1 MIIVYNIEFCFVLKS
16 SRNTPYVFILSS
28 IYLVCVSLEM
38 RALLIGMPNNDDSWT
53 TDSFN
58 YLRNMIVQSRMYL
71 VIYCITEHECVPLSS
86 CVFAEP
92 WVVLRMIMDDLE
104 WLYVY
109 EYDFEDGNGK
119 LWGYVLVHD
128 ERGYL
133 MVMGNFGKWSQL
145 ITNDLRCGPEW
156 LWRWFL
162 VLDGHGWL
170 LGWLKETLGV
180 LLWVV
185 MTDFESGYGRLWAW
199 FWVVLKESLCLS
211 ERS

>member
-1 MIIVYNIEFCFVLKS
+1 MS
-16 SRNTPYVFILSS
+16 SYYLQS
-28 IYLVCVSLEM
+28 I
-38 RALLIGMPNNDDSWT
+38 
-53 TDSFN
+53 
-58 YLRNMIVQSRMYL
+58 
-71 VIYCITEHECVPLSS
+71 
-86 CVFAEP
+86 
-92 WVVLRMIMDDLE
+92 
-104 WLYVY
+104 LYVY
-109 EYDFEDGNGK
+109 HLRCELYSSGCLIMMIVEPRIRSTIFGIWSYNLGCIWLSIVLRNTNVWFLQSPEWFWAWSWMTLSGYMYMNMTLRTVMGNFEDMSRC
-119 LWGYVLVHD
+119 HD

-145 ITNDLRCGPEW
+145 ITNDLRCGPEC